1 VATVT
6 DKATL
11 FPIGSAVTAAAL
23 AHDPYEIYRRMRE
36 SEPISWVGDLN
47 MYYVVRYDLVYRILK
62 DPERFTV
69 GTERSTLFDTFGAHL
84 LTVED
89 PLHARYK
96 SSFAPTFLP
105 GTLRETLEARIRA
118 HTTGLI
124 AEFSGAGRVEL
135 RSAFAGRL
143 PILTMLSL
151 LGLPLEHEQSL
162 RGWYDSFERALA
174 NFQWDA
180 AIRTAARDNVERFRR
195 LIRDRVEHFRQH
207 PDPQSLLST
216 LAHAPREA
224 RLDEEAIER
233 NALIILFGGIS
244 TVEALILNALYALS
258 VNPDSLVRVRAE
270 PSILRAVLDE
280 TVRWA
285 GPVQSATRHV
295 AHDTEVGG
303 ITLRAGET
311 VNCMIAAANRD
322 PEVFADPD
330 RFDIDRPGLRKHL
343 GFAIGPHHCIGSNL
357 AKLEGRIALE
367 ELFSRLP
374 GCHVADPTA
383 ATPHGSEFRQP
394 QKLNLVWDRSTD
406 SL

>member
-1 VATVT
+1 MIIVT

-11 FPIGSAVTAAAL
+11 FPIGSAVTAAEL
-23 AHDPYEIYRRMRE
+23 AHDPYDIYRRLRE
-36 SEPISWVGDLN
+36 SEPISWVRELN
-47 MYYVVRYDLVYRILK
+47 MYYVVRYDLVDRILK
-62 DPERFTV
+62 DPKRFTV
-69 GTERSTLFDTFGAHL
+69 GTERSTLFDTFGTHL

-89 PLHARYK
+89 PLHARYR

-105 GTLRETLEARIRA
+105 GILRDTLEAQIRS

-124 AEFSGAGRVEL
+124 AEFTGAGEVEL
-135 RSAFAGRL
+135 RSAFAARL

-151 LGLPLEHEQSL
+151 LGLPLEHEPSL
-162 RGWYDSFERALA
+162 RRWYDSFERALA

-180 AIRTAARDNVERFRR
+180 EIRTAARDNVERFRR
-195 LIRDRVEHFRQH
+195 LIRERVEHFRRH
-207 PDPQSLLST
+207 PEPQSLLST
-216 LAHAPREA
+216 LAHAPPEA

-258 VNPDSLVRVRAE
+258 MNPGSLARVRAD

-280 TVRWA
+280 TIRWA

-295 AHDTEVGG
+295 AHDTQVAG
-303 ITLRAGET
+303 IPLYAGET

-322 PEVFADPD
+322 PKIFADPD

-343 GFAIGPHHCIGSNL
+343 GFAIGPHHCLGSSL

-367 ELFSRLP
+367 ELLSRLP
-374 GCHVADPTA
+374 GCRIADTA
-383 ATPHGSEFRQP
+383 AAKPHGSEFRQP
-394 QKLNLVWDRSTD
+394 QELNLVWDTS
-406 SL
+406 

>member
-11 FPIGSAVTAAAL
+11 FPIGSTVTAAAL
-23 AHDPYEIYRRMRE
+23 ARDPYDIYRRLRE
-36 SEPISWVGDLN
+36 REPISWLPELN
-47 MYYVVRYDLVYRILK
+47 MYYVVRYDLVDRILK

-69 GTERSTLFDTFGAHL
+69 GTEHSTLFDTFGTHM
-84 LTVED
+84 LTVEGL
-89 PLHARYK
+89 LHTRYR

-105 GTLRETLEARIRA
+105 GTVRAALEAQIRS

-124 AEFSGAGRVEL
+124 AQFAAAGEVEL
-135 RSAFAGRL
+135 RSAFAARL

-151 LGLPLEHEQSL
+151 LGLPLEHEPSL
-162 RGWYDSFERALA
+162 RTWYDSFERALA

-180 AIRTAARDNVERFRR
+180 AIRTAARDNVERFRQ
-195 LIRDRVEHFRQH
+195 LIRERMEHFRRH
-207 PDPQSLLST
+207 PDRQSLLSALVHSPLQT
-216 LAHAPREA
+216 
-224 RLDEEAIER
+224 RLDEESIER
-233 NALIILFGGIS
+233 NALIVLFGGIS
-244 TVEALILNALYALS
+244 TVEALILNALFALCM
-258 VNPDSLVRVRAE
+258 NAGLVARVRAE
-270 PSILRAVLDE
+270 PSTLRAALDE

-295 AHDTEVGG
+295 AHDTEIAGVA
-303 ITLRAGET
+303 LRAGET

-330 RFDIDRPGLRKHL
+330 RFDIDRPGLRNHL

-367 ELFSRLP
+367 ELLSRLP
-374 GCHVADPTA
+374 GCRITDMA
-383 ATPHGSEFRQP
+383 AAKPHGSEFRQP
-394 QKLNLVWDRSTD
+394 RELNLAWNTE
-406 SL
+406 

>member
-1 VATVT
+1 MT
-6 DKATL
+6 DKSTL
-11 FPIGSAVTAAAL
+11 FPLGAAVTAAAL
-23 AHDPYEIYRRMRE
+23 AHDPYDIYRRMRE
-36 SEPISWVGDLN
+36 REPISWVRELD
-47 MYYVVRYDLVYRILK
+47 MYYVVRYDLVDRILK

-69 GTERSTLFDTFGAHL
+69 GTERSTLFDTFGTHL

-89 PLHARYK
+89 PLHARYR
-96 SSFAPTFLP
+96 SSFASTFLP
-105 GTLRETLEARIRA
+105 GALRETLEARIRS
-118 HTTGLI
+118 HTVGLI
-124 AEFSGAGRVEL
+124 AAFSGAGEVEL
-135 RSAFAGRL
+135 RSAFAARL

-151 LGLPLEHEQSL
+151 LGLPLECESSL
-162 RGWYDSFERALA
+162 RRWYDSFESALA
-174 NFQWDA
+174 NFRWDA
-180 AIRTAARDNVERFRR
+180 GIRAAARDNVERFRQ
-195 LIRDRVEHFRQH
+195 LIRERVEYFRRH
-207 PDPQSLLST
+207 PEPQSLLST
-216 LAHAPREA
+216 LAHAPPAA

-258 VNPDSLVRVRAE
+258 LDPRCLARARAE

-295 AHDTEVGG
+295 AVDTEIGG
-303 ITLRAGET
+303 IQLSAGET

-374 GCHVADPTA
+374 RCRIADMTA
-383 ATPHGSEFRQP
+383 AKPHGSEFRQP
-394 QKLNLVWDRSTD
+394 ERLDLVWETA
-406 SL
+406 